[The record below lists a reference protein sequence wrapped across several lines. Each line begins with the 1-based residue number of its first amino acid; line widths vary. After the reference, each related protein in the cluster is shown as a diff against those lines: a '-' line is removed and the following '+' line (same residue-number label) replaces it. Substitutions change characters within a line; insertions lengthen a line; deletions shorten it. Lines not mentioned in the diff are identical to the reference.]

1 MLTENASKIQQKYLG
16 AKGLIVLIAVMNM
29 FVPLSIDLYL
39 PGTADDRYR
48 ICCDTF
54 DGQFDAGQFFLLFRS
69 GDSAVWAGK

>member
-39 PGTADDRYR
+39 PALPTNRYR

-69 GDSAVWAGK
+69 GYSAVWAG

>member
-39 PGTADDRYR
+39 PALPTIGIEFAATPLMVNLTLVSFSSFSQWVFCCLDR
-48 ICCDTF
+48 
-54 DGQFDAGQFFLLFRS
+54 
-69 GDSAVWAGK
+69 